1 MARETRPKDA
11 VPAEPLSG
19 HAPKADAT
27 ASGEPTLN
35 MMVLLVYYLPLIY
48 LCTVLFNATGMHV
61 SNMSVGMVALVGTAV
76 PALGLFVGVLQFRM
90 DFLKGFLM
98 HIVFCLPV
106 TVLFF
111 VMTAWVGVFGDFV
124 NTREE
129 ILYLCMI
136 PTLYVPIRY
145 HTKKRHRHALGAA
158 YAAPVGFMGIAFGTL
173 FGWIHTYF

>member
-1 MARETRPKDA
+1 MQREA
-11 VPAEPLSG
+11 VPAESRSVDGLG
-19 HAPKADAT
+19 AGAPG
-27 ASGEPTLN
+27 SNEPSPNTL
-35 MMVLLVYYLPLIY
+35 VLLLYYLPLIY
-48 LCTVLFNATGMHV
+48 LWTVLFNATGMHV
-61 SNMSVGMVALVGTAV
+61 SNMSVGMVALFGTAV
-76 PALGLFVGVLQFRM
+76 PVLGLVAGVLQFRM
-90 DFLKGFLM
+90 DFLKGVLM

-106 TVLFF
+106 SVLFF

-129 ILYLCMI
+129 ILYICMI
-136 PTLYVPIRY
+136 PTLYVPTRY